1 MLKAIWIGLFTAFC
15 IYTGW
20 VYLYCDT
27 KSASQLV
34 DTSITHG
41 QTIWQEKNC
50 QSCHQLYGLGGY
62 MGPDLTNI
70 AGDSGRGPRYM
81 YTFLKYGTENMPDYH
96 LTENE
101 ISDIIAFLSWVDKS
115 GTSQVPLKNIHWTG
129 TYIIDE

>member
-15 IYTGW
+15 IYTVW
-20 VYLYCDT
+20 VYLYCD
-27 KSASQLV
+27 SNDVLSIDASV
-34 DTSITHG
+34 KKG
-41 QTIWQEKNC
+41 QAVWQEKNC

-70 AGDSGRGPRYM
+70 AGDSRRGPQHM
-81 YTFLKYGTENMPDYH
+81 YTFLKYGTESMPNYH

-101 ISDIIAFLSWVDKS
+101 ISNIITFLSWVDKS
-115 GTSQVPLKNIHWTG
+115 GTSQVPKGNIHWTG